1 MNIKTTIGLGIA
13 VIVLSAAFL
22 IFGGGQSAPS
32 ADGDGSPT
40 TPGQP
45 ITGAT
50 DAEDDRSLAHP
61 LTDDT
66 TIQKIVYEKR
76 GQPRMVFER
85 TEGDDGGGPV
95 KWQMVEPTRCEA
107 TTWTVNDVVLAA
119 KRLKYA
125 SKYDIAG
132 ENSLSLEDAGIRPE
146 PVARFAVTSVD
157 GDTVEFEVGK
167 LLIGQR
173 KRYVY
178 LPSRPD
184 EVFVAEE
191 TFDNILDRD
200 PAQFREGKLFRMI
213 ASHAVEL
220 EIIERGDDG
229 LTTYKLKKQ
238 DGEWAFVAPFSAKA
252 ESKKIQD
259 VVNMMNRVRA
269 TPWLEEIPTSRAPF
283 GLDPPYLQVTV
294 ATEEEVVKPAPEDK
308 PEEDGEEGET
318 TGETT
323 ESDEEPEPEIEIKR
337 NEFVLLLS
345 DRRPIDDDKKVYLQR
360 GGEEQVGL
368 INATELDK
376 FVPRLSEWRIMKIF
390 TKGDASRANSLKI
403 QLSEKTLEFEL
414 RGNDWFFTGTEQL
427 AEPGEIAAVLA
438 ALELLKAVSFTDTGV
453 EPSFG
458 LDTPAAEI
466 TLGFPESDEVLTL
479 RIGAFTEQVEKRLR
493 YVQRG
498 GSSTVAKVRNNG
510 LTEIFREQAIYRNRE
525 LLDFADS
532 GLLKIELARQLEA
545 SGRKQ
550 HLTLERDE
558 DGVWQMTA
566 PTQSEVDLE
575 AVQKMANK
583 LAKLRGTRIADE
595 QNPDK
600 LGLSEPDIEVTLT
613 VKGVPTIKV
622 PETGDE
628 NTAPEI
634 TPGEPITRRLGLS
647 KQDGVVYARSPDVPV
662 FMEVDAAVYDALM
675 AEVIDGVFWDFEMSQ
690 VVAFGSKDGEREISL
705 RKVRDRWQYSLE
717 PDIPIDGS
725 KVDQHISKLRHF
737 KTRRYVEYTS
747 ANRSAYGLDAP
758 TRQFFFE
765 VEGGT
770 RYELLI
776 SGADYR
782 GTGEGLYATT
792 IDSASRIFVLDPMV
806 LKLGVIELSRLEA
819 E

>member
-1 MNIKTTIGLGIA
+1 MNIKTTIGLGVA
-13 VIVLSAAFL
+13 VIVLSGAFL
-22 IFGGGQSAPS
+22 IFGGGGPTPI
-32 ADGDGSPT
+32 ADEDSNPT
-40 TPGQP
+40 TPKQSFA
-45 ITGAT
+45 GAANT
-50 DAEDDRSLAHP
+50 EDDRSLAGP

-66 TIQKIVYEKR
+66 AIQTIEYEKR
-76 GQPRMVFER
+76 GKARMVFER
-85 TEGDDGGGPV
+85 IEGDDGGGPV

-107 TTWTVNDVVLAA
+107 ATWTVNDVVLAA

-178 LPSRPD
+178 LPSQP
-184 EVFVAEE
+184 EQVFVAEE
-191 TFDNILDRD
+191 SYDNILDRD

-213 ASHAVEL
+213 ASQAVEL
-220 EIIERGDDG
+220 EIIERGEDG
-229 LTTYKLKKQ
+229 LTTYQLKKQ
-238 DGEWAFVAPFSAKA
+238 DGDWAFVAPFSAKA

-259 VVNMMNRVRA
+259 VVNTMNRVRA

-283 GLDPPYLQVTV
+283 GLEPPYLQVTV
-294 ATEEEVVKPAPEDK
+294 VTEEEVVKPTPEDK
-308 PEEDGEEGET
+308 PEEDAEE
-318 TGETT
+318 GETT

-376 FVPRLSEWRIMKIF
+376 FVPRLSEWRNMKIVADA
-390 TKGDASRANSLKI
+390 DASQANSLKLHLPKQTI
-403 QLSEKTLEFEL
+403 EFER
-414 RGNDWFFTGTEQL
+414 RGNDWFFAGTEQL

-438 ALELLKAVSFTDTGV
+438 ALELLKGVSFIDTGV

-466 TLGFPESDEVLTL
+466 TLGFPESDEVLAL

-498 GSSTVAKVRNNG
+498 GSSTVAKVRSNG
-510 LTEIFREQAIYRNRE
+510 LTEIFREEAIYRNRE

-545 SGRKQ
+545 SGHKQ

-558 DGVWQMTA
+558 EGIWQMTEPA
-566 PTQSEVDLE
+566 QSEVNLE
-575 AVQKMANK
+575 AVQKMATK

-600 LGLSEPDIEVTLT
+600 LGLSDPTVEVTLT
-613 VKGVPTIKV
+613 IEGVPTIKV

-628 NTAPEI
+628 NTALET
-634 TPGEPITRRLGLS
+634 TPGEPITRRIALS
-647 KQDGVVYARSPDVPV
+647 KQDGAVYARSPDVPV
-662 FMEVDAAVYDALM
+662 FMEIDAAVYDALM

-690 VVAFGSKDGEREISL
+690 VVAFGSKDGKREVSL

-717 PDIPIDGS
+717 PHIPIDAA

-737 KTRRYVEYTS
+737 KTGRYVEYTS
-747 ANRSAYGLDAP
+747 TNRSAYGLDAP
-758 TRQFFFE
+758 TYQFFFE
-765 VEGGT
+765 AESGT

-776 SGADYR
+776 SGAEYR

-792 IDSASRIFVLDPMV
+792 IDPASRIFVLDPMV

>member
-22 IFGGGQSAPS
+22 IFGRGQST
-32 ADGDGSPT
+32 PT
-40 TPGQP
+40 PDQP
-45 ITGAT
+45 IAGTADT
-50 DAEDDRSLAHP
+50 EDDRSLAGP

-66 TIQKIVYEKR
+66 TIQNIVYEKR
-76 GQPRMVFER
+76 GKPRMVFER
-85 TEGDDGGGPV
+85 IEGDDDGGPV

-107 TTWTVNDVVLAA
+107 TTWTVNDVALAA

-132 ENSLSLEDAGIRPE
+132 ENGLSLEDAGIRPV

-213 ASHAVEL
+213 ASQAVEL
-220 EIIERGDDG
+220 EIIERGEDG
-229 LTTYKLKKQ
+229 LTTFKLKKR

-259 VVNMMNRVRA
+259 VVNTMNRVRA
-269 TPWLEEIPTSRAPF
+269 TPWLEEIPTNRAQF

-294 ATEEEVVKPAPEDK
+294 VTEEEVVEPATEEK
-308 PEEDGEEGET
+308 PEEDAGEGEEPD
-318 TGETT
+318 
-323 ESDEEPEPEIEIKR
+323 SDEEPEPEKEIKR
-337 NEFVLLLS
+337 AEFVLLLS
-345 DRRPIDDDKKVYLQR
+345 DHRPIDDDKKVYLQR

-376 FVPRLSEWRIMKIF
+376 FVPKLTEWRNMKVLVE
-390 TKGDASRANSLKI
+390 GDASGANSLKI
-403 QLSEKTLEFEL
+403 QLPEKTLEFEL
-414 RGNDWFFTGTEQL
+414 RGNDWFFTKTNQL
-427 AEPGEIAAVLA
+427 AEPAEIAAALA
-438 ALELLKAVSFTDTGV
+438 ALELLKAVSFIETGV

-458 LDTPAAEI
+458 LDAPAAEI
-466 TLGFPESDEVLTL
+466 TLGFPESDEVQII
-479 RIGAFTEQVEKRLR
+479 RIGEFTEQVEKRLR
-493 YVQRG
+493 YVQRA
-498 GSSTVAKVRNNG
+498 GSSAVAKVRSNG
-510 LTEIFREQAIYRNRE
+510 LAEIFRAEQVYQNRE
-525 LLDFADS
+525 LLNFADS
-532 GLLKIELARQLEA
+532 GLLKIDLARQLPA
-545 SGRKQ
+545 SGQKQ
-550 HLTLERDE
+550 RLTLERDE
-558 DGVWQMTA
+558 NGIWQMIL
-566 PTQSEVDLE
+566 PTRSEVEL
-575 AVQKMANK
+575 AVVQKMATT
-583 LAKLRGTRIADE
+583 LAKLRGTRFADE
-595 QNPDK
+595 RNPGK
-600 LGLSEPDIEVTLT
+600 LGLSDPDIEVTLT
-613 VKGVPTIKV
+613 IEGVPTIKV
-622 PETGDE
+622 SETGDE
-628 NTAPEI
+628 NTEPQVI
-634 TPGEPITRRLGLS
+634 PGEPIIRRIKLS
-647 KQDGVVYARSPDVPV
+647 KRDGVVYAHSLDVRV
-662 FMEVDAAVYDALM
+662 FMEVDAAVYDTLM
-675 AEVIDGVFWDFEMSQ
+675 AEVLDGVFWDFEMSQ
-690 VVAFGSKDGEREISL
+690 VVAFGSRDGEREVSL
-705 RKVRDRWQYSLE
+705 RKVRGRWQYSLE
-717 PDIPIDGS
+717 PDIPIDAAE
-725 KVDQHISKLRHF
+725 VDQHISKLRNF

-758 TRQFFFE
+758 THRFFFE
-765 VEGGT
+765 VESGT

-776 SGADYR
+776 SGAAYR